1 MRMKKQSIDENL
13 ENIPFRKFFQYDM
26 SQQENVMKSLV
37 ILSISAA
44 LLMSGCAE
52 KKPATPEEI
61 WQGYCTSIGNA
72 ARTIALDRQNG
83 ITKQQAIDYAN
94 KVTDATTKGFVLE
107 YLEKIYD
114 LPDAELKADKDA
126 VQARFKKEAY
136 EQCVNTPHDPKKMPD
151 YKPF

>member
-94 KVTDATTKGFVLE
+94 KVADATTKGVVLE